1 MTFVWMTKTEFLLL
15 LYGCKRG
22 FETRMN
28 NKMLLA
34 YMRKF
39 SLTAKPATLV
49 TRSPDSTT

>member
-1 MTFVWMTKTEFLLL
+1 MTFVWMTKTEFLLEDECSL
-15 LYGCKRG
+15 
-22 FETRMN
+22 ETTE
-28 NKMLLA
+28 MLLA